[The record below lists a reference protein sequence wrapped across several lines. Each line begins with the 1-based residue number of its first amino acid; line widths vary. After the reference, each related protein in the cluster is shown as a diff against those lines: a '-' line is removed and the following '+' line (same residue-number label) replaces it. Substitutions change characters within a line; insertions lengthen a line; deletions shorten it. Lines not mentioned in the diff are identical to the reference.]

1 MCATAGLAAAS
12 PAAAPEPAEEPTD
25 GEAPPAEGEAV
36 DDPIA
41 ILKAEMVVLAESLRV
56 AEEADAAAA
65 KLLEREKAVLSVMR
79 EVRVWAGR
87 RGRRGVDLGLSGF
100 TASRSGFL
108 ITALGSPAYGG
119 CGLA

>member
-1 MCATAGLAAAS
+1 MGKDKIDMLKAQRKNL
-12 PAAAPEPAEEPTD
+12 D
-25 GEAPPAEGEAV
+25 
-36 DDPIA
+36 IA

-87 RGRRGVDLGLSGF
+87 RGRRRGWRRPDRL
-100 TASRSGFL
+100 
-108 ITALGSPAYGG
+108 
-119 CGLA
+119 